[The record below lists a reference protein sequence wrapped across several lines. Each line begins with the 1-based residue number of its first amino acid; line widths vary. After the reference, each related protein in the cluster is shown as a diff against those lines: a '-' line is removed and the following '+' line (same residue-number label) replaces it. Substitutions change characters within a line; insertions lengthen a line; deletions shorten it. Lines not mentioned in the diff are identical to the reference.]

1 MPPIIEVNNITKTF
15 PSRRGGRALLG
26 KGGLQ
31 DWIKGGQAGTFDALK
46 GVSLNVEPGEA
57 LGIIGG
63 NGSGKSTL
71 LKIISG
77 VSAPTT
83 GEVNVYGRIAS
94 LLELGAGFHPMLTGR
109 ENIYLNASLLGV
121 RRREVDKVLDEIIA
135 FSGIAEFIDNP
146 VMTYSSGMYV
156 RLGFAVAVNT
166 NPDVFLVDEVLSVGD
181 EEFQRKCRARIADLR
196 SEGKTLVFVS
206 HDLGIVNAICDRVI
220 MLAKGELVQR
230 ATPQAT
236 IDYYLCQVGEARG
249 THILRK
255 DNMEVVAS
263 NGRIGIFKDEKP
275 VSAPNGF
282 DMNVKSSQDW
292 HDSSS
297 AVWRVQEGDDNACT
311 MYGELPRLPVVYWWN
326 IRFDDDGVIQWE
338 VSIECKRDVEIF
350 HIDIN
355 FTFPTEFTKWIFAG
369 LEGVFPDIEPGQANW
384 QTVVASEAPTKLAC
398 ALPGPDSPL
407 PPVSVSL
414 ESHHEDFRFIWNN
427 TDYGINSRALQANA
441 RPSEASRTYAKGT
454 YKLATGT
461 VNMTQDLDTMRK
473 DIIAQQTLEH
483 GKFRA
488 VFRHGNVELY
498 WGEEKLTAF
507 LDLYGSMLINYLW
520 SDSHHLQ
527 WSSAEPSNA
536 QLRIR
541 ALSRRFPYDQI
552 WEMSMGEDGLDL
564 AVYLDVREP
573 MDVTEYHVSV
583 VLKDAYTRWATDAE
597 AAEFPPFENGVET
610 WKHGNE
616 QYAPGTWIRA
626 EGEGLPTVTL
636 RSTADDLPVRM
647 TSVRTG
653 DSQRGH
659 VLQALRTADQ
669 GMLHFEPGEHLYFKG
684 RIEIQE
690 NK

>member
-1 MPPIIEVNNITKTF
+1 MPPIIEVKNITKTF
-15 PSRRGGRALLG
+15 PNRRGGKALLG

-31 DWIKGGQAGTFDALK
+31 DWLKGGEKGTFDALK
-46 GVSLNVEPGEA
+46 DVTLNVEPGEA

-77 VSAPTT
+77 VSSPTS
-83 GEVNVYGRIAS
+83 GEVNVYGRVAS

-109 ENIYLNASLLGV
+109 ENIYLNASLLGM
-121 RRREVDKVLDEIIA
+121 RRRETDKVMGEIIA

-156 RLGFAVAVNT
+156 RLGFSVAVNT

-206 HDLGIVNAICDRVI
+206 HDLGITNAICDRVI
-220 MLAKGELVQR
+220 MLAKGEMVQR
-230 ATPQAT
+230 STPQAT
-236 IDYYLCQVGEARG
+236 IDYYLRQIGEARG

-255 DNMEVVAS
+255 DDMEAVVS
-263 NGRIGIFKDEKP
+263 NGRIGLFKDERP
-275 VSAPNGF
+275 VSAPDGF
-282 DMNVKSSQDW
+282 TANIKSTQDW
-292 HDSSS
+292 HHSSS
-297 AVWRVQEGDDNACT
+297 AVWRIDSEDETSCT
-311 MYGELPRLPVVYWWN
+311 MYGELPRLPVVYWWDV
-326 IRFDDDGVIQWE
+326 RFEDDGSVTWDM
-338 VSIECKRDVEIF
+338 SLECKRDVEIH

-355 FTFPTEFTKWIFAG
+355 FMFPTEYTKWIFAG
-369 LEGVFPDIEPGQANW
+369 LEGVFPEIEPGQANW
-384 QTVVASEAPTKLAC
+384 QTVVASEAPTKMAC
-398 ALPGPDSPL
+398 ALPGEDVDL

-414 ESHHEDFRFIWNN
+414 ESHHENFRFIWNN
-427 TDYGINSRALQANA
+427 TDYGLNCRALQANA
-441 RPSEASRTYAKGT
+441 RPTESERTYAAGK
-454 YKLATGT
+454 YKLASGSI
-461 VNMTQDLDTMRK
+461 VMTQDLETIRK

-488 VFRHGNVELY
+488 VFNHGNIALY

-527 WSSAEPSNA
+527 WSSAEPSDA

-541 ALSRRFPYDQI
+541 ALSRRFPYEQV
-552 WEMSMGEDGLDL
+552 WELSMTEDGLDI
-564 AVYLDVREP
+564 AIYIDVKET
-573 MDVTEYHVSV
+573 MDVTEYHTSI
-583 VLKDAYTRWATDAE
+583 VLKEEFTRWATDEESAD
-597 AAEFPPFENGVET
+597 FPAFESGVET

-616 QYAPGTWIRA
+616 QYKPCTWIRA
-626 EGEGLPTVTL
+626 EGDGLPSVTL
-636 RSTADDLPVRM
+636 RSTDENIPIRM
-647 TSVRTG
+647 TAVRTG

-659 VLQALRTADQ
+659 VLQALRAADH
-669 GMLHFEPGEHLYFKG
+669 GAIRMEPGEHLYFKG
-684 RIEIQE
+684 RIEVE
-690 NK
+690 E